1 MFGIFFIY
9 IQGKINTIYGAQAG
23 NIFVS
28 VSLLVGTVI
37 TGIELLLLLL
47 IIILI
52 KKKLFSL
59 QAFIKSDLKRQK
71 TLKQLDLAAKYWIND
86 DTFNFQIF

>member
-1 MFGIFFIY
+1 LNSSAQIFGIFFIY
-9 IQGKINTIYGAQAG
+9 IQGKINTVYGAQAG

-28 VSLLVGTVI
+28 VTLLVGTVI
-37 TGIELLLLLL
+37 TGIELLLLL

-71 TLKQLDLAAKYWIND
+71 TLKQLDLAAKY
-86 DTFNFQIF
+86 